1 MSTTAATRSSLMLAS
16 AISRDPALQVC
27 PALQKMPQATAVA
40 AACSSLTSP
49 STTWAD
55 LPPHSSATCLALDSA
70 AQPRNRRPTSADRRV
85 AKRAIDEELMPHP
98 RPGDQGGPQYYRA
111 SPIGPSPFSCAFSQ
125 LCLHSAGA
133 STGRPPARRF
143 PRRGPALPAGKRTRP
158 GPPAPARPREVTR
171 PPAATYRFAIRPRP
185 LVQVCGVNQR
195 LPSCASSAMVRVR
208 SIPIDSTTSGWM
220 TSSAL
225 YDTQTP
231 PILALTSGTIDVV
244 GQFSV
249 TGGEQLLS
257 GGYNV
262 IKLKSSAHRE
272 LSMRNDIAPF
282 TDARVRQAIALTL
295 SRPAIVQA
303 LFKGYADIGN
313 DSPFAPVFPSTRL

>member
-111 SPIGPSPFSCAFSQ
+111 SPPG
-125 LCLHSAGA
+125 
-133 STGRPPARRF
+133 
-143 PRRGPALPAGKRTRP
+143 P
-158 GPPAPARPREVTR
+158 GPPAPAGPGEVT
-171 PPAATYRFAIRPRP
+171 PPLGPAR
-185 LVQVCGVNQR
+185 
-195 LPSCASSAMVRVR
+195 RV
-208 SIPIDSTTSGWM
+208 I
-220 TSSAL
+220 
-225 YDTQTP
+225 
-231 PILALTSGTIDVV
+231 
-244 GQFSV
+244 
-249 TGGEQLLS
+249 
-257 GGYNV
+257 
-262 IKLKSSAHRE
+262 RE
-272 LSMRNDIAPF
+272 LDLRAAA
-282 TDARVRQAIALTL
+282 DARRDIQVRHQAQAVGPGV
-295 SRPAIVQA
+295 RGEPAVA
-303 LFKGYADIGN
+303 EL
-313 DSPFAPVFPSTRL
+313 R

>member
-70 AQPRNRRPTSADRRV
+70 AQPRKRRATSAGRPTG
-85 AKRAIDEELMPHP
+85 EELIPHP

-125 LCLHSAGA
+125 LCFHSAGA

-158 GPPAPARPREVTR
+158 GPPAPARPGEVT
-171 PPAATYRFAIRPRP
+171 PPLGPAR
-185 LVQVCGVNQR
+185 
-195 LPSCASSAMVRVR
+195 RV
-208 SIPIDSTTSGWM
+208 I
-220 TSSAL
+220 
-225 YDTQTP
+225 
-231 PILALTSGTIDVV
+231 
-244 GQFSV
+244 
-249 TGGEQLLS
+249 
-257 GGYNV
+257 
-262 IKLKSSAHRE
+262 RE
-272 LSMRNDIAPF
+272 LDLRAAA
-282 TDARVRQAIALTL
+282 DARRDIQVRHQAQAVGPGV
-295 SRPAIVQA
+295 RGEPAVA
-303 LFKGYADIGN
+303 EL
-313 DSPFAPVFPSTRL
+313 R

>member
-158 GPPAPARPREVTR
+158 GPPAPARPGEVT
-171 PPAATYRFAIRPRP
+171 PPLGPARRGI
-185 LVQVCGVNQR
+185 
-195 LPSCASSAMVRVR
+195 
-208 SIPIDSTTSGWM
+208 
-220 TSSAL
+220 
-225 YDTQTP
+225 
-231 PILALTSGTIDVV
+231 
-244 GQFSV
+244 
-249 TGGEQLLS
+249 
-257 GGYNV
+257 
-262 IKLKSSAHRE
+262 RE
-272 LSMRNDIAPF
+272 LDLRAAAAPRRDIQ
-282 TDARVRQAIALTL
+282 VRHQAQAVGPGV
-295 SRPAIVQA
+295 RGEPAVAELRYLGNGPGAEHPDRQH
-303 LFKGYADIGN
+303 DIGLV
-313 DSPFAPVFPSTRL
+313 DIQRP